1 MPLFICWFLYITY
14 IIMSV
19 PVVAMAPTAVIGQVT
34 SDLKAAVAVYV
45 AKTPLTLAT
54 VGPMLMSLW
63 TDLASYDTLSQSDK
77 VTLLVTVASAAAQ
90 AGGIPVAEVEIMS
103 TVITT
108 VMPSI
113 LNAMDVIVSD
123 METEMDTCCMRLGKF
138 FHC

>member
-1 MPLFICWFLYITY
+1 
-14 IIMSV
+14 MSV